1 MDRNKIVVK
10 QTIPYPNQ
18 VASLIQRK
26 NGEFKTLG
34 VDCALSRAN
43 ETREAEKSMPLEMHS
58 GFSRF
63 VFTLLKK
70 SNESKQYVKANIP
83 ADDIMYIF
91 EKTKLSMQE
100 ILAAKRLSGSEK
112 LSSAYTER
120 FSMGTYKGKTPAEI
134 LIETPNER
142 KNLIKQGEFLSKNLE
157 KFPANK
163 KMIIAIK
170 EALNLQKENKLE
182 NKNTNSGGSVVTVY
196 NEQVKALKSTK
207 NEKGLCLVYGIKITC
222 DTSRNLP
229 FMIEIQNCYAPIDI
243 GDDGIMNPRM
253 REAENIQKIFM
264 NMTEKD
270 WYKVINR
277 CYQTVCSF
285 ESVIYRHQALV
296 ANYVSQKN
304 RLSAQQAAGEK

>member
-1 MDRNKIVVK
+1 
-10 QTIPYPNQ
+10 
-18 VASLIQRK
+18 
-26 NGEFKTLG
+26 
-34 VDCALSRAN
+34 
-43 ETREAEKSMPLEMHS
+43 
-58 GFSRF
+58 
-63 VFTLLKK
+63 
-70 SNESKQYVKANIP
+70 
-83 ADDIMYIF
+83 
-91 EKTKLSMQE
+91 
-100 ILAAKRLSGSEK
+100 
-112 LSSAYTER
+112 
-120 FSMGTYKGKTPAEI
+120 
-134 LIETPNER
+134 
-142 KNLIKQGEFLSKNLE
+142 
-157 KFPANK
+157 
-163 KMIIAIK
+163 MIIAIK

-285 ESVIYRHQALV
+285 ESVIYRHQALI

-304 RLSAQQAAGEK
+304 RLSAQQAAEEK